1 MWLVKLLIAGWQK
14 TVSSLSCH
22 FSTCADLKPEERH
35 DPKIEPT
42 VTAIYLKWEELAKL
56 HNNKIRSKKQQERV
70 AVKPKRSK
78 PVVKEQEE
86 KPEPRSW
93 KCGICKKPFTKNSEK
108 SHNARSCPDREE
120 QEQEQEEQEQ
130 PKRKRQVKKQV
141 PVDKLDNNLLQKL
154 IAIAN
159 QEPVKHERHR
169 ISGGMRKRLK
179 QQKQEIEELKRQMEE
194 FKKQAVPQDQPA
206 VQEPVVV
213 QDPPAVNQEDPEVET
228 EDEVQKGDDHKE

>member
-1 MWLVKLLIAGWQK
+1 MG
-14 TVSSLSCH
+14 
-22 FSTCADLKPEERH
+22 
-35 DPKIEPT
+35 
-42 VTAIYLKWEELAKL
+42 LAEL
-56 HNNKIRSKKQQERV
+56 HNNKIRSKKQQERS

-86 KPEPRSW
+86 EPEPRSW
-93 KCGICKKPFTKNSEK
+93 KCGVCKKPFTKNSEN

-130 PKRKRQVKKQV
+130 EQPKKRRQVKKQV
-141 PVDKLDNNLLQKL
+141 PADKLDNNLLRKI

-194 FKKQAVPQDQPA
+194 FKKQAVPQDLPA
-206 VQEPVVV
+206 VVQEPAVVQDPVVV
-213 QDPPAVNQEDPEVET
+213 QDPPAEQEPAVNHEDPEVET
-228 EDEVQKGDDHKE
+228 EDEVQKE